1 MERMYGMEV
10 ECSIIFG
17 AFRFGIRARSFCY
30 QIDMPWLSAMIF
42 NQGVLLENSS
52 SAPRKKNKFKV
63 KIGIIIH
70 MWEFLFNFNSMCS

>member
-17 AFRFGIRARSFCY
+17 AFRFGLLTRSFCY
-30 QIDMPWLSAMIF
+30 QIDMPWLSAKIF